1 MSNASSRHTEQI
13 VKQPVDVVD
22 LLATEPSVKPFQ
34 DRVEEL
40 CLSKGL
46 ELKIKKANSGFSGKS
61 LYLTENNEK
70 ELATEVLL
78 LRHKFTE
85 SVWRTARFNQAALT
99 IIQNIYLFR
108 LRKIFFDPS
117 GPLYEQER
125 VEALYLFSSYNK
137 EKSLP
142 LRKTFQHLILAR
154 VWNRI
159 VSQSSREELNTP
171 EFIELQ
177 QIVEKL
183 NTVRNIYMLLTT
195 GLVKKIVGQLGKG
208 YDDTLAS
215 EDAWQIGSIGVARA
229 AYRYHHSCGIRF
241 STYAA
246 NWIRKEVQR
255 QALESRLIKISAHT
269 VEQYSLAKNNND
281 PDNLKKYLTIIE
293 KSTCISENTIVNAD
307 RNTCAFAEWGSNQ
320 EEGVEVRELQENL
333 LQIIDNNLTEKEAEI
348 IKRKFGLA
356 SFTGS
361 PQSVISI
368 STTYGVTRS
377 SIYQIE
383 NKALTKLR
391 RALRALQVS
400 KEDYL
405 TSTVG

>member
-1 MSNASSRHTEQI
+1 MYNASSIQAEQI
-13 VKQPVDVVD
+13 IKQPVDVVD

-34 DRVEEL
+34 DRVGEL
-40 CLSKGL
+40 CLSGNL
-46 ELKIKKANSGFSGKS
+46 ELKIKKANSGFIGKS
-61 LYLTENNEK
+61 LYLTENDEK

-85 SVWRTARFNQAALT
+85 SVWRTAKFNQAAIT

-108 LRKIFFDPS
+108 LRKIFFDPT

-125 VEALYLFSSYNK
+125 VEALYLFSSYDK

-142 LRKTFQHLILAR
+142 LNKTFQHLILAR

-159 VSQSSREELNTP
+159 VSQSSREELHTP

-195 GLVKKIVGQLGKG
+195 GLVKKIVGQLGKR

-246 NWIRKEVQR
+246 NWIQKEVQR
-255 QALESRLIKISAHT
+255 QALQCRLIRISAHT

-281 PDNLKKYLTIIE
+281 PDNLKKYLAIIE
-293 KSTCISENTIVNAD
+293 KSTCISENVNFNASKS
-307 RNTCAFAEWGSNQ
+307 TCSFSQCESSQ
-320 EEGVEVRELQENL
+320 EEGVEVRELQDIL
-333 LQIIDNNLTEKEAEI
+333 VQIINSALTEKEAEI

-356 SFTGS
+356 AFAGS

-391 RALRALQVS
+391 RALVALKIS
-400 KEDYL
+400 KEDYC

>member
-1 MSNASSRHTEQI
+1 MYNASSNQAEQI
-13 VKQPVDVVD
+13 IKQPVDVVD
-22 LLATEPSVKPFQ
+22 LLATDPSTKPFQ

-40 CLSKGL
+40 NLSGNL
-46 ELKIKKANSGFSGKS
+46 ELKIKKANSGFIGKS
-61 LYLTENNEK
+61 LYLTENDEK
-70 ELATEVLL
+70 ELATEILL

-85 SVWRTARFNQAALT
+85 SVWRTAKFNQAAIT

-117 GPLYEQER
+117 GPLYEHER

-142 LRKTFQHLILAR
+142 LSKTFQHLILAR

-159 VSQSSREELNTP
+159 VCQSSREELHTP

-195 GLVKKIVGQLGKG
+195 GLVKKIVGQFGKG
-208 YDDTLAS
+208 YHDTLTS

-255 QALESRLIKISAHT
+255 QALECRLIKISAHT

-281 PDNLKKYLTIIE
+281 PDNLKKYLAIIE
-293 KSTCISENTIVNAD
+293 KSTCISENAILNAGRD
-307 RNTCAFAEWGSNQ
+307 TCSFSQCGSNQ
-320 EEGVEVRELQENL
+320 EEEVEVRQLQDTL
-333 LQIIDNNLTEKEAEI
+333 LQIIDNTLTVKEAEI

-356 SFTGS
+356 PFTGS

-368 STTYGVTRS
+368 STIYGVTRS
-377 SIYQIE
+377 NIYQIE
-383 NKALTKLR
+383 NKALAKLR
-391 RALRALQVS
+391 RALLAVEIS
-400 KEDYL
+400 KEDYC